1 MDWDIYKNPTSSVPE
16 EVYKKGVDGKIVLR
30 EKDILFVKEGSYRV
44 GDVALLSKD
53 DTGIFLNHH
62 TLVFRVEKE
71 CNDYAIDSFYLLYL
85 FSHAMTKRQF
95 FNKILIDTTLP
106 NIGDRWQELLLPITR
121 DATERERVKQRL
133 RDAFLRKWE
142 IQREFE
148 TIKKTLV

>member
-1 MDWDIYKNPTSSVPE
+1 
-16 EVYKKGVDGKIVLR
+16 
-30 EKDILFVKEGSYRV
+30 
-44 GDVALLSKD
+44 
-53 DTGIFLNHH
+53 
-62 TLVFRVEKE
+62 
-71 CNDYAIDSFYLLYL
+71 
-85 FSHAMTKRQF
+85 MTKRQF

>member
-1 MDWDIYKNPTSSVPE
+1 MLIYLLPFEMHTKITVFLTRSV
-16 EVYKKGVDGKIVLR
+16 K
-30 EKDILFVKEGSYRV
+30 
-44 GDVALLSKD
+44 A
-53 DTGIFLNHH
+53 
-62 TLVFRVEKE
+62 
-71 CNDYAIDSFYLLYL
+71 AFYLLYL

-106 NIGDRWQELLLPITR
+106 NIGDRWRELLLPNTR
-121 DATERERVKQRL
+121 NATERERIKRKL